1 MDKIVTATPGHELG
15 AASAAPVVSNGPE
28 YLSDK
33 PRSRTFPLAEPFKL
47 GGVTYTEIA
56 AKRLNGAALLSLQK
70 MLQLPGAD
78 PSAVMFGALCG
89 VPPAVILALDAVD
102 FATVSNGAKDFMP
115 QSASAASD
123 ATGENG
129 PNTPQT

>member
-1 MDKIVTATPGHELG
+1 MDKIVKATQGIENG
-15 AASAAPVVSNGPE
+15 AASAAPGSSGPN
-28 YLSDK
+28 YLSDRV
-33 PRSRTFPLAEPFKL
+33 RSKTFTLQEPFEL
-47 GGVTYTEIA
+47 GGVTYTEIT
-56 AKRLNGAALLSLQK
+56 AKRLNGAALLGLQK

-102 FATVSNGAKDFMP
+102 FAAISNGSKDFMP
-115 QSASAASD
+115 QSALAASD